1 MYSGRALLGG
11 RLKPRRNFR
20 ICWHRSTLTTITAGL
35 AREVCETCAHVSVR
49 YVEPAVQLQ
58 SDMELLPTEGTEPL
72 SGPSIEDLDEKQIF
86 EAMVSFETSTRR
98 LVCGLCSQPAAFLI
112 PEGLTCAEHA
122 WQAAARLDWEAA
134 DPWVP
139 ILIDDSSR

>member
-1 MYSGRALLGG
+1 M
-11 RLKPRRNFR
+11 KPRRNFR

-35 AREVCETCAHVSVR
+35 AREVCETCAHVSVS
-49 YVEPAVQLQ
+49 YVEPAVQLH
-58 SDMELLPTEGTEPL
+58 SDLELHPTKGADGTQGADSPQ
-72 SGPSIEDLDEKQIF
+72 GPNIEDLDEKQIF

-98 LVCGLCSQPAAFLI
+98 LICGLCSQPAAFLI

-122 WQAAARLDWEAA
+122 WQAAARLDWEAG

-139 ILIDDSSR
+139 ILIDDTRP

>member
-1 MYSGRALLGG
+1 M
-11 RLKPRRNFR
+11 KPRRNFR

-35 AREVCETCAHVSVR
+35 AREVCENCAHVSVR
-49 YVEPAVQLQ
+49 YIEPAVQMHSDPEHPAAKVLGPLQ
-58 SDMELLPTEGTEPL
+58 
-72 SGPSIEDLDEKQIF
+72 GPSIEGLDENQIF

-98 LVCGLCSQPAAFLI
+98 LVCRLCSQPASFLI

-122 WQAAARLDWEAA
+122 WQAAARLDWEAG

-139 ILIDDSSR
+139 ILIDRPRT